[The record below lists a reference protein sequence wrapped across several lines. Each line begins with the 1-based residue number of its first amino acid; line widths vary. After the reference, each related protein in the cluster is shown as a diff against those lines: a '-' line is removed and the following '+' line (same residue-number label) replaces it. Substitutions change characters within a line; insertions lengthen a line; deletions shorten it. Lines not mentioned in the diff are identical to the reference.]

1 LRKLSRLTTSAGA
14 DVQIDRSEIDVQRVI
29 PPEGKGL
36 HKSNFLDK
44 MNEENPQ
51 AYQREPRPVPVT
63 A

>member
-1 LRKLSRLTTSAGA
+1 
-14 DVQIDRSEIDVQRVI
+14 VQIDRSEIDVQRVI